1 MRIDAGLIIGIVLEF
16 VIMLYFSNS
25 TLKPKKNYYISATIA
40 FVGYVILFILSL
52 LNLIAVNIISFV
64 IINFFDFYYWV
75 SDKFKN
81 SNNKGCVANAV
92 YVCGRKCSIIYFEN

>member
-16 VIMLYFSNS
+16 VIILYFSNS
-25 TLKPKKNYYISATIA
+25 TLKPKKIYYISAPIA

-64 IINFFDFYYWV
+64 IINFLIFIIGYRINLKTAIIRVAWLMLFMFVGESAV
-75 SDKFKN
+75 S
-81 SNNKGCVANAV
+81 
-92 YVCGRKCSIIYFEN
+92 YIL

>member
-52 LNLIAVNIISFV
+52 LNLIAVNII
-64 IINFFDFYYWV
+64 FFDFYYWV

>member
-40 FVGYVILFILSL
+40 FVGECEKKSV
-52 LNLIAVNIISFV
+52 
-64 IINFFDFYYWV
+64 
-75 SDKFKN
+75 KN
-81 SNNKGCVANAV
+81 NPSMIEYK
-92 YVCGRKCSIIYFEN
+92 

>member
-52 LNLIAVNIISFV
+52 LNLI
-64 IINFFDFYYWV
+64 
-75 SDKFKN
+75 
-81 SNNKGCVANAV
+81 
-92 YVCGRKCSIIYFEN
+92 